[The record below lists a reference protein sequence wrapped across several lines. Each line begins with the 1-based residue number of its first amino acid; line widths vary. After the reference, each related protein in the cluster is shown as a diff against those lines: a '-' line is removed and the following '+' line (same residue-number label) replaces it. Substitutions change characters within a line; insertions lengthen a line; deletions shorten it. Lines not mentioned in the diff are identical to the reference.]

1 MLDVWLHPEC
11 ISVFGSLRLV
21 PLSQLP
27 LTCSNLTIKTLEQ
40 RWHRLKFNNKGTRTP
55 MASFWCLYFQLWT
68 YSTAWSSVFTFNFE
82 HVITGWN
89 RYGIKRGTDLTYFKS
104 TFYQR
109 ISTGCKMKR
118 SFLISSNLKPLV
130 SLQDIIWL
138 QYEVPDRVKAMRK

>member
-40 RWHRLKFNNKGTRTP
+40 QWHRLKFNNKGTRTP

-109 ISTGCKMKR
+109 ISTGCKMKQ

>member
-27 LTCSNLTIKTLEQ
+27 LTCSKLTIKTLEQ

-89 RYGIKRGTDLTYFKS
+89 RYRIKRGTDLTYFKS

-109 ISTGCKMKR
+109 ISTGCKMKQ

>member
-27 LTCSNLTIKTLEQ
+27 LTCSKLTIKTLEQ

>member
-27 LTCSNLTIKTLEQ
+27 FTCSKLTIKTLEQ
-40 RWHRLKFNNKGTRTP
+40 RWHRFKFNNKGTRTP
-55 MASFWCLYFQLWT
+55 MASFWCLYCQLWT

-109 ISTGCKMKR
+109 ISTGCKMKQ

-138 QYEVPDRVKAMRK
+138 QYVVPDRVKAMRK

>member
-27 LTCSNLTIKTLEQ
+27 LTCSKLTIKTLEQ

-68 YSTAWSSVFTFNFE
+68 YSTAWSRVFTFNFE

-109 ISTGCKMKR
+109 ISTGCKMKQ

>member
-27 LTCSNLTIKTLEQ
+27 LTCSKLTIKTLEQ

-109 ISTGCKMKR
+109 ISTGCKMKQ

>member
-109 ISTGCKMKR
+109 ISTGCKMKQ